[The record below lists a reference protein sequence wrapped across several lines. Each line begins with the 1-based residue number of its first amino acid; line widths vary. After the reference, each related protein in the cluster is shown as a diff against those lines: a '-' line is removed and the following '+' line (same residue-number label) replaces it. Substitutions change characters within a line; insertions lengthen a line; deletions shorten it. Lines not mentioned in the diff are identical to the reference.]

1 VKVRDIVYDSG
12 LLTQASLLRHS
23 VGRTVGLVRVHPTT
37 GEETVETATVLSVA
51 EKPIVKYRGHIET
64 VNPDRLVFYE
74 LPNGR
79 RSQPTLLA
87 TVESGESGRRDLT
100 LGYSTHGLGWS
111 ADYIALWN
119 EDAKQL
125 ELTGR
130 ATLSNTTG
138 AEFPEAE
145 LSLIAG
151 SVNRQEEPQ
160 TPPIISARAA
170 SMMAE
175 AKSMPARQQFADLHQ
190 YTVPGKISLGDQQIR
205 QVPLLPTKLL
215 AVDREYVSESDTAD
229 RQTREPQ
236 ASHPQVR
243 LLFQNA
249 RGDQAVGPMPAGVV
263 RVFQTAG
270 ADGPRWLVGEDWI
283 EHTPE
288 GETVT
293 LNLGEAFDITVLRRQ
308 TAFMKSGLPEGVSER
323 SWVIDVKNARNQ
335 PAVVK
340 LVELISGEW
349 TILAESAPHEKQTA
363 DRLVWRLELPAS
375 GAAQLTYRIR
385 VQQ

>member
-1 VKVRDIVYDSG
+1 
-12 LLTQASLLRHS
+12 LTQEALLRRS
-23 VGRTVGLVRVHPTT
+23 VGGTVGLVRKHPTT
-37 GEETVETATVLSVA
+37 GEEAVDSVTVLSVA
-51 EKPIVKYRGHIET
+51 EKPIVNHRGRIEA
-64 VNPDRLVFYE
+64 VDPGRLVFYE
-74 LPNGR
+74 MPNGR
-79 RSQPTLLA
+79 RPQPTLLA
-87 TVESGESGRRDLT
+87 TLESGGSGRRHLT
-100 LGYSTHGLGWS
+100 LGYSTRGLGWS

-151 SVNRQEEPQ
+151 SVNRVEV
-160 TPPIISARAA
+160 PPIQPIARMQAA
-170 SMMAE
+170 PMMAE
-175 AKSMPARQQFADLHQ
+175 AKSMPARHQFADLHQ
-190 YTVPGKISLGDQQIR
+190 YKVAGNISLGDQQTKQITLFG
-205 QVPLLPTKLL
+205 PALLV
-215 AVDREYVSESDTAD
+215 VDREYVSESSIAIE
-229 RQTREPQ
+229 RQSGEPQ
-236 ASHPQVR
+236 VSHPQVMLR
-243 LLFQNA
+243 IRNA
-249 RGDQAVGPMPAGVV
+249 PRDRSAGPMPAGVV
-263 RVFQTAG
+263 RIYKVTNEAG
-270 ADGPRWLVGEDWI
+270 PPWLIGENRI

-288 GETVT
+288 GETVALT
-293 LNLGEAFDITVLRRQ
+293 LGEAFDLTILRRQ
-308 TAFMKSGLPEGVSER
+308 TAFMQSGLPQGVSER
-323 SWVIDVKNARNQ
+323 SWVIDVKNARDQ

-340 LVELISGEW
+340 LVELVPGEG